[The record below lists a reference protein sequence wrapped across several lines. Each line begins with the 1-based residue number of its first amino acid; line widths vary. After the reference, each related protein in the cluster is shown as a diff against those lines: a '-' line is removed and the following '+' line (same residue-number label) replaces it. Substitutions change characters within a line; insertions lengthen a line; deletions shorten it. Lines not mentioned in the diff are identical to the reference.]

1 MKKFKKSLPLAEISA
16 YVVCSRPDLMFS
28 LLQFLQL
35 LTTQTIPKGS
45 CTKNLFP
52 RKLEFQYL
60 KRCRPSTWKHQ
71 RILHISDIIRFI
83 TLNNAT
89 VANSCTNNLKFYN
102 IAAIIFIINNCY
114 FSPCPWPPCKCTNL
128 KRLHVITMHSYLTGK
143 RKGGLTLLWRTEA
156 S

>member
-1 MKKFKKSLPLAEISA
+1 VKKFKKSLPLAEISA

-60 KRCRPSTWKHQ
+60 VGIQIASKS
-71 RILHISDIIRFI
+71 
-83 TLNNAT
+83 AT
-89 VANSCTNNLKFYN
+89 QKGLG
-102 IAAIIFIINNCY
+102 
-114 FSPCPWPPCKCTNL
+114 
-128 KRLHVITMHSYLTGK
+128 HVHLSGQI
-143 RKGGLTLLWRTEA
+143 
-156 S
+156 